1 MSTHESRKNGTRAI
15 WCQDLVKVY
24 PGDVRAVDKLGLEVL
39 RGECFGMLGPN
50 GAGKTTTVEI
60 LEGLIPPTSGDAEV
74 LGMRWGRDDMALRRA
89 VGVSLQETQ
98 LAPKLR
104 VLETVRLFRSFYGRG
119 PTAEEVLERLGLTQ
133 KSKTLVADLSGGQKQ
148 RLALCCALVGDP
160 ELLFLDEPTTG
171 LDPQARRSLWD
182 QIRELK
188 KEGRT
193 VLLTTHYMEEAE
205 RLCDRV
211 LILDQ
216 GRAIAL
222 GTPQEL
228 IRSLGGEHIVEFE
241 TNPPSGAGDELLM
254 TLPGVT
260 AVHREEARLLLT
272 VKEPHRVIPA
282 LLELL
287 DVLGLELSR
296 LTTHHATLDDVFVR
310 LTGRSLRDE

>member
-1 MSTHESRKNGTRAI
+1 
-15 WCQDLVKVY
+15 
-24 PGDVRAVDKLGLEVL
+24 
-39 RGECFGMLGPN
+39 
-50 GAGKTTTVEI
+50 
-60 LEGLIPPTSGDAEV
+60 
-74 LGMRWGRDDMALRRA
+74 
-89 VGVSLQETQ
+89 VSLQETQ

-104 VLETVRLFRSFYGRG
+104 VIETVRLFRSFYGNG
-119 PTAEEVLERLGLTQ
+119 PPAEELLERLGLTP
-133 KSKTLVADLSGGQKQ
+133 KSRTFVGDLSGGQKQ

-182 QIRELK
+182 QIRDLK

-216 GRAIAL
+216 GREIAL

-228 IRSLGGEHIVEFE
+228 IRSLGGEHIIEFE
-241 TNPPSGAGDELLM
+241 TTPASGAGDELLL

-260 AVHREEARLLLT
+260 AVHREEGRLLLT
-272 VKEPHRVIPA
+272 VKEPHRAIPA

-287 DVLGLELSR
+287 DVLGLELAGLR
-296 LTTHHATLDDVFVR
+296 THHATLDDVFIR
-310 LTGRSLRDE
+310 LTGRRLRDE